1 MLIPTPSRLVGSALS
16 TAERT
21 LTALAERAIDAAM
34 RGPLVEAAARDLV
47 RYHVIERAT
56 AELAEG
62 DQLEEFVT
70 RALDTPA
77 ARRMVA
83 SVIDSA
89 VVDEAVTRLLASDEL
104 WLLVDEVARSPSVT
118 EAISHQGAGLAD
130 QVAGV
135 VRERS
140 RVADARLERVAR
152 RLIGRNGG

>member
-1 MLIPTPSRLVGSALS
+1 MFVPTPSRLVGSALS
-16 TAERT
+16 TAERI
-21 LTALAERAIDAAM
+21 LTAAAERAIETAM

-62 DQLEEFVT
+62 DVLEEFVT

-77 ARRMVA
+77 ARRLVA
-83 SVIDSA
+83 GVIDSA
-89 VVDEAVTRLLASDEL
+89 VVDEAVARLLESDDL
-104 WLLVDEVARSPSVT
+104 WFLVDEIARSPAVT

-130 QVAGV
+130 QVAVV

-140 RVADARLERVAR
+140 SVADARLERIAR
-152 RLIGRNGG
+152 RLVGRDGR